1 MSLFKTNFMKLVEA
15 YLQNQG
21 FTIEMCN
28 IYTRG
33 VDYYESYKRVIMCAY
48 KDDLLLCIRARS
60 GAVSDPFVGDD
71 EQIELKLQEPALKLL
86 SCIRSLN
93 MGADP
98 IFCEKFEKM
107 MAIPII
113 IMEKSS
119 RKHPLYYYFDEE
131 TRESKLW
138 YVKKNV
144 VYLPWE
150 WIKEFWNEDFEISLR
165 DQGFDISP
173 PVEYEAEKNISQAVK
188 EIEEML
194 ASRRIGIMKSVYL
207 DKPTLPPLV
216 LTLTQT
222 DQMMIFLVDEPD
234 EDIHPKLMDFA
245 VYYFGPK
252 TEKFPTTIKAIFF
265 NIITKEPEASYLQ
278 PYIPKDNDFVEKHFE
293 NPTVIK
299 TTVKGFKQLI
309 EVANIEEVPTI
320 SMLSPIPSMEF
331 EELLKVSSGY
341 WFSKVFQEAKKR
353 LKTMFTSK
361 CPFCSNTTIS
371 HQLPVSTLKKL
382 KFNLD
387 LTKENSYLVFCDNK
401 KSGCG
406 WGFIIVKD
414 KFQGGV
420 HGFFRGRDQQYAHD
434 LDTVKRTILDVGLLI
449 HSMQQIKLKK

>member
-1 MSLFKTNFMKLVEA
+1 MSLFKTNFMELVEA
-15 YLQNQG
+15 YLQDQG
-21 FTIEMCN
+21 FTVEMCN

-93 MGADP
+93 MGVDP
-98 IFCEKFEKM
+98 IYCEQFEKM

-173 PVEYEAEKNISQAVK
+173 PVEYEAESSITQAVK
-188 EIEEML
+188 DIEEML
-194 ASRRIGIMKSVYL
+194 ASRRIGILKSVYL
-207 DKPTLPPLV
+207 NKPTLPPLV

-245 VYYFGPK
+245 VYYFGPR

-265 NIITKEPEASYLQ
+265 NIITKN
-278 PYIPKDNDFVEKHFE
+278 NDFVEKHFE
-293 NPTVIK
+293 HPTVIK
-299 TTVKGFKQLI
+299 TTVKGFKQLL
-309 EVANIEEVPTI
+309 EVADIEEIPTI
-320 SMLSPIPSMEF
+320 TKLSPIPNMELN
-331 EELLKVSSGY
+331 ELLKVSSGY
-341 WFSKVFQEAKKR
+341 WFIKVFQEAKKK
-353 LKTMFTSK
+353 LKALFSTQ
-361 CPFCSNTTIS
+361 CPFCSSSTIL
-371 HQLPVSTLKKL
+371 HQLPVSTIKKL
-382 KFNLD
+382 KFNLE
-387 LTKENSYLVFCDNK
+387 LTKENSYLAFCDNK

-406 WGFIIVKD
+406 WGIIIIRD
-414 KFQGGV
+414 EFQGGV
-420 HGFFRGRDQQYAHD
+420 HGFFIGRDQQYAHESD
-434 LDTVKRTILDVGLLI
+434 SVKLKLQEIGLII
-449 HSMQQIKLKK
+449 HSMQQIKPKK

>member
-1 MSLFKTNFMKLVEA
+1 MKLVEA
-15 YLQNQG
+15 YLQEQG
-21 FTIEMCN
+21 FTVEMCN

-60 GAVSDPFVGDD
+60 GVVSDPFVGDD

-98 IFCEKFEKM
+98 VYCEKFEKM

-150 WIKEFWNEDFEISLR
+150 WIKEFWNEDFELSLR
-165 DQGFDISP
+165 DQGYDVSP
-173 PVEYEAEKNISQAVK
+173 PVEYQAEQTITQAVK
-188 EIEEML
+188 DIEEML
-194 ASRRIGIMKSVYL
+194 ASRRIGILKSVYL
-207 DKPTLPPLV
+207 NKPTLPPLV

-245 VYYFGPK
+245 VYYFGPR

-265 NIITKEPEASYLQ
+265 NIITKDSKESYLQ

-293 NPTVIK
+293 HPTVIK
-299 TTVKGFKQLI
+299 TTVNGFKQLL
-309 EVANIEEVPTI
+309 EVADIEEIPTI
-320 SMLSPIPSMEF
+320 TKLSPIPSMEF
-331 EELLKVSSGY
+331 DELLKVSSGY

-353 LKTMFTSK
+353 LKTLFSAH
-361 CPFCSNTTIS
+361 CPFCSNS
-371 HQLPVSTLKKL
+371 MLLHQLPATTIKKL
-382 KFNLD
+382 KFNLE

-406 WGFIIVKD
+406 WGVIIIKD
-414 KFQGGV
+414 EFQGGV
-420 HGFFRGRDQQYAHD
+420 HGFFIGRDQQYVHESD
-434 LDTVKRTILDVGLLI
+434 SVKLKLEEIGLI
-449 HSMQQIKLKK
+449 IQSMQQIKPKK